1 MTVAVALALSLVL
14 TAIAAAHFYWGVG
27 GVWPAVD
34 EARLVDTVIG
44 NRRATAMPPHA
55 LTFVVAIAIESAAFV
70 SALLT
75 LRFGGAV
82 DAVVTAAGVVLCL
95 TFLAR
100 FSFGYLGFWRV
111 RFPRQPFARLDALV
125 YSPLCLAIAVGFA
138 LLVSERL

>member
-1 MTVAVALALSLVL
+1 VTVAVALALTLVL
-14 TAIAAAHFYWGVG
+14 TAIAAAHFYWGLG
-27 GVWPAVD
+27 GVWPAAD
-34 EARLVDTVIG
+34 EARLVDTIIG
-44 NRRATAMPPHA
+44 NRRVTAMPPQA

-75 LRFGGAV
+75 LRFGGVV
-82 DAVVTAAGVVLCL
+82 DVVVTAAGAVLSL

-100 FSFGYLGFWRV
+100 FSFGYLEFWRV
-111 RFPRQPFARLDALV
+111 KFNRQPFARLDALV